1 MTRLLKAVSS
11 VQRLTRMVLIAY
23 PIMDNLLAALKSVH
37 MLKIGTVLALVFKL
51 LQAFAMYSNMER
63 LIIPIRNS

>member
-1 MTRLLKAVSS
+1 MLRLLKAVSS
-11 VQRLTRMVLIAY
+11 CSKVNANGSHCLS
-23 PIMDNLLAALKSVH
+23 IMDKLVAALKSVT
-37 MLKIGTVLALVFKL
+37 MYKIGTVLALLFKL